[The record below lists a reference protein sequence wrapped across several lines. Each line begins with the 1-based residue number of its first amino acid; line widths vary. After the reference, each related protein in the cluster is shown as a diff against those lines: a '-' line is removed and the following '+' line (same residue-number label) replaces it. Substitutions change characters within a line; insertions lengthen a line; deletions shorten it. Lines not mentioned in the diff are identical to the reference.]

1 MLGKAWIAASRH
13 GRYRRPLLEVNAF
26 RDVTRILGG
35 ELEIRTPAC
44 CRFEFFALSGAQT
57 VDGLLYKRPALT
69 KAAIHLLGQDLEALV
84 AENNRLALA
93 RFRERWD
100 NGQMITRVQRDGLG
114 DYAHVA
120 LEAIE
125 PGVHIV

>member
-1 MLGKAWIAASRH
+1 
-13 GRYRRPLLEVNAF
+13 V
-26 RDVTRILGG
+26 
-35 ELEIRTPAC
+35 
-44 CRFEFFALSGAQT
+44 
-57 VDGLLYKRPALT
+57 
-69 KAAIHLLGQDLEALV
+69 IHLLGQDLEALV

-120 LEAIE
+120 LEVIE